1 MARGTAFSQ
10 SPGVLFVFAP
20 FPVVGQTLVVIVSI
34 WQLCAMTLA
43 VKQVLDYRSI
53 WRAVGVVVVGFLV
66 VAVPMVILQAMVGV
80 PA

>member
-1 MARGTAFSQ
+1 M
-10 SPGVLFVFAP
+10 
-20 FPVVGQTLVVIVSI
+20 IVSL

-53 WRAVGVVVVGFLV
+53 WRAVGVVVVGFLI
-66 VAVPMVILQAMVGV
+66 VAVPMLILQAMVGV